1 MNIKLNGEN
10 ITTEA
15 NVNLLSFVVAELNSK
30 EPRGVAVALNGKVIP
45 KQKWDSV
52 TVNENDEIEIVHA
65 VQGG

>member
-10 ITTEA
+10 KIIK
-15 NVNLLSFVVAELNSK
+15 NNINLLGFVEAELNSK

>member
-10 ITTEA
+10 KTTEA
-15 NVNLLSFVVAELNSK
+15 NINLLGFVVAELNSK

-52 TVNENDEIEIVHA
+52 VVAENDEIEIVHA

>member
-10 ITTEA
+10 KTIE
-15 NVNLLSFVVAELNSK
+15 NNINLSGFVAAELNSK

>member
-10 ITTEA
+10 KTIE
-15 NVNLLSFVVAELNSK
+15 NNINLLGFVEAELNSK

>member
-10 ITTEA
+10 KIA
-15 NVNLLSFVVAELNSK
+15 QDNINLLSFVAAELNTK

-45 KQKWDSV
+45 KQKWDLV